1 MAGLAHLASFDI
13 THSISRRRAM
23 KIGYVAAFALLIAT
37 PALAASTKTDNGV
50 TIECVVT
57 GSDKD
62 GFDLTGETDGKSE
75 KHCTASCQ
83 LTQNDGKKTKEYE
96 YSNRPL
102 GKRTGKQALGGEA
115 GLPGKP
121 LKNPDV
127 TKASCK

>member
-1 MAGLAHLASFDI
+1 
-13 THSISRRRAM
+13 M
-23 KIGYVAAFALLIAT
+23 KIGYVAVLGLLMAKR

-57 GSDKD
+57 GGDKD
-62 GFDLTGETDGKSE
+62 GFDLTGETNEVKAE
-75 KHCTASCQ
+75 MHCTASCQ

-102 GKRTGKQALGGEA
+102 SKRTGKQALGGEA

-127 TKASCK
+127 TKASCTKP

>member
-1 MAGLAHLASFDI
+1 
-13 THSISRRRAM
+13 M
-23 KIGYVAAFALLIAT
+23 KIGYVAVLGLLIAT

-62 GFDLTGETDGKSE
+62 GFDLTGETDGKSQM
-75 KHCTASCQ
+75 HCTASCQ

-102 GKRTGKQALGGEA
+102 SKRTGKQALGGEA

-127 TKASCK
+127 TKASCTKP